1 MKLGAIK
8 RGVCLAGAG
17 VALALVAA
25 PTADAAPW
33 LSMPR
38 AKAKAHSDV
47 RFIVDG
53 LPHRLSCYR
62 MSASTVA
69 CDWSSS
75 DSGVTCYGSLREVL
89 KSYGGPYYHSGR
101 RVRCY

>member
-8 RGVCLAGAG
+8 RGVCLAGAS

-25 PTADAAPW
+25 PTADASPW

-47 RFIVDG
+47 RFIVSGD
-53 LPHRLSCYR
+53 PHRLSCYR
-62 MSASTVA
+62 MSAGTVA
-69 CDWSSS
+69 CDWTSYG
-75 DSGVTCYGSLREVL
+75 DGVTCYGSLREVL
-89 KSYGGPYYHSGR
+89 KSYGGPYYHSVGR
-101 RVRCY
+101 SHCY